1 MGSEMCI
8 RDSDYKALEVSYG
21 DDALLLVIAA
31 GFLERLL
38 SRRSI
43 EQFLSTGHLE
53 VLETFRGV
61 IAAVSLEAPSA
72 AA

>member
-1 MGSEMCI
+1 MRELAVVTH
-8 RDSDYKALEVSYG
+8 DYKELEISYG

-38 SRRSI
+38 SRRPI
-43 EQFLSTGHLE
+43 EQFLATGHLE

-61 IAAVSLEAPSA
+61 IAAVSLEAPPA